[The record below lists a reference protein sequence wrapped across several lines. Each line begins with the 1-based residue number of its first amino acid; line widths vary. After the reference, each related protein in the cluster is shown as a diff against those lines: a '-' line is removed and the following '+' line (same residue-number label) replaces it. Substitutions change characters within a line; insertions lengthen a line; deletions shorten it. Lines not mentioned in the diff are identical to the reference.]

1 MATHGRFSAERIA
14 RERLDFPEPELPAI
28 PIMVTLFHGGE

>member
-1 MATHGRFSAERIA
+1 MTTHGRLRAERMA

-28 PIMVTLFHGGE
+28 PIILTLFHGGE